1 MERTNDRFIMM
12 HLDRDAG
19 RSKRA
24 RTVFDDATTRATRG
38 MTDERT
44 DGWTDGFSRRCERE
58 SRTTRDGDDDDDE
71 GGERDGDEG
80 ATNEG
85 EGDAV
90 MRCDRVSNAE
100 GSFGGCGDRTKE
112 GTRGWGDE
120 TRGMDGRDATRRD
133 STRRD
138 GTRSRTRTR
147 GWSLRNA

>member
-1 MERTNDRFIMM
+1 MI

-19 RSKRA
+19 RSARA

-80 ATNEG
+80 ATREG

-112 GTRGWGDE
+112 GTRGGAMKLAGW
-120 TRGMDGRDATRRD
+120 MDGTRRD
-133 STRRD
+133 STGLGVGVGVGLGRGD
-138 GTRSRTRTR
+138 GVFGTRETMRRE
-147 GWSLRNA
+147 